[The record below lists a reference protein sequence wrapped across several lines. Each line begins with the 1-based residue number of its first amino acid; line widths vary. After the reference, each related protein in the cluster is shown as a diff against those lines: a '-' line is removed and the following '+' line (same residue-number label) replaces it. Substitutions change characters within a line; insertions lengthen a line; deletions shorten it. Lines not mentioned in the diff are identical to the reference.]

1 MKASTTTE
9 KTIASSTL
17 IVPRPRSEMFGVTR
31 RIIQFLLAPMTLR
44 TLLLVP
50 LGFVLYKIAV
60 HFDLPL
66 KGLLLNYLPLLL
78 VSFVAAIGLRF
89 GAQLRAGADQIFFSE
104 THHQEQLIASL
115 VEQLTNFPDLSE
127 VIYHTCRTLNE
138 AYQSTPIHFFFRA
151 TRELKLVYSYGGASD
166 FKLIP
171 EESRLRSLLK
181 REGQAFEYLPDAKLS
196 LPPQEQA
203 WLTELQARMLVPLTG
218 KDRRVLGLITLG
230 EKRVSHPYSANDYAL
245 LDAIGEHLA
254 RRIEREEIRNQVNQ
268 QSNAPL
274 ATLARLEAEIKQQP
288 PLKMTSSATTPRY
301 APDDPQTTN
310 TPPIEEEKPSWI

>member
-9 KTIASSTL
+9 KNIASSTL

-31 RIIQFLLAPMTLR
+31 RIIRFLLAPITLR
-44 TLLLVP
+44 TLLFVP
-50 LGFVLYKIAV
+50 MGFVLYKIAI

-78 VSFVAAIGLRF
+78 VSVVAAVGLKF
-89 GAQLRAGADQIFFSE
+89 GAQWRAAADRIFFSE
-104 THHQEQLIASL
+104 THHQEQLMVSL
-115 VEQLTNFPDLSE
+115 VDQLASFHDLSE
-127 VIYHTCRTLNE
+127 VIYHTCQTLNE
-138 AYQSTPIHFFFRA
+138 AYQATPIHFFFRT
-151 TRELKLVYSYGGASD
+151 TRELKLVYSYGGATKI
-166 FKLIP
+166 KLIP
-171 EESRLRSLLK
+171 EEARLRSLLK
-181 REGQAFEYLPDAKLS
+181 REGRAFEYLPDAKLL

-203 WLTELQARMLVPLTG
+203 WLTELQARILVPLTG

-230 EKRVSHPYSANDYAL
+230 EKRVSQPYSVNDYAL

-254 RRIEREEIRNQVNQ
+254 RRIERDEIRNQVNQ

-288 PLKMTSSATTPRY
+288 PLKITSSVAVEFD
-301 APDDPQTTN
+301 APDQSHSTSPTD
-310 TPPIEEEKPSWI
+310 EEKPLWI